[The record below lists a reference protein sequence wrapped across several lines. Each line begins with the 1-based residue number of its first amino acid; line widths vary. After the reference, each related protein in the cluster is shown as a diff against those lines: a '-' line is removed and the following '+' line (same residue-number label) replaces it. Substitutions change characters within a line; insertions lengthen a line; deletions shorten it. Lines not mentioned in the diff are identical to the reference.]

1 MMLCCENTDLKNE
14 LKNIEMANDRKELR
28 IKSPDQ
34 NNFANEKAAQNK
46 MVIYL

>member
-28 IKSPDQ
+28 IKSADQ
-34 NNFANEKAAQNK
+34 NSFAKEKAAQIR